1 MLVEVCS
8 LYELVYDALSA
19 SAGVVSK
26 VRSAQLAAGL
36 KSGGCQAGDSAKSP
50 VCIEV
55 VLVIE
60 VKFMVK
66 AEAEFFHDLVQT
78 EDTDPLTSDVGN

>member
-8 LYELVYDALSA
+8 LYELVDDEPSA
-19 SAGVVSK
+19 SAGVLSK

-55 VLVIE
+55 VLIIE
-60 VKFMVK
+60 VKLMVK
-66 AEAEFFHDLVQT
+66 AEAEFLHDLIQT
-78 EDTDPLTSDVGN
+78 EDTDPLTPDVGN